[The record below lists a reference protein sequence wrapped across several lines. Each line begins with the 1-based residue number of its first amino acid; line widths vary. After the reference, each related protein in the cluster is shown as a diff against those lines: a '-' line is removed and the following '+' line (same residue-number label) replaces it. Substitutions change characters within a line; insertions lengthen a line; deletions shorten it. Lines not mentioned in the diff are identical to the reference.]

1 MQKYKYV
8 GKTKE
13 EALSKAIEELNLQEN
28 EYYVEEQEVKQGL
41 FKGKSIEI
49 EIIKKEDII
58 IFIKE
63 FLSKKKKNMGLD
75 VKIESKTGK
84 DQLIITLHSD
94 NNNILIGKNG
104 RTLEALNIIVKQA
117 IKKEI
122 GINFKFLLD
131 VGEYKIKQQK
141 NIERLAKQ
149 IAREVAKTKVEAK
162 MDSMNSYERRLVHN
176 ILNDNTKVYTES
188 EGEEP
193 NRYVV
198 IKPKEEDK

>member
-63 FLSKKKKNMGLD
+63 FLSNLTKNMGLD

>member
-13 EALSKAIEELNLQEN
+13 EALSKAIEELNLLEN

-41 FKGKSIEI
+41 LKGKSIEI
-49 EIIKKEDII
+49 EIIKKEEKI

-63 FLSKKKKNMGLD
+63 FLSNLTKNMGLD

>member
-13 EALSKAIEELNLQEN
+13 EALTKAIEELELQEN
-28 EYYVEEQEVKQGL
+28 EYYIEEQEVKQGL
-41 FKGKSIEI
+41 FKGKSVEI

-58 IFIKE
+58 TFIKE
-63 FLSKKKKNMGLD
+63 FLLDLTKNMGLD

-84 DQLIITLHSD
+84 DNLIITLHSD

-104 RTLEALNIIVKQA
+104 RTLEALNVIIKQA

-122 GINFKFLLD
+122 GVNFKFLLD

-149 IAREVAKTKVEAK
+149 IAREVARTKVEVK

-176 ILNDNTKVYTES
+176 ILNDSEKVYTES

-198 IKPKEEDK
+198 IKPRD

>member
-49 EIIKKEDII
+49 EI
-58 IFIKE
+58 
-63 FLSKKKKNMGLD
+63 
-75 VKIESKTGK
+75 
-84 DQLIITLHSD
+84 
-94 NNNILIGKNG
+94 
-104 RTLEALNIIVKQA
+104 

>member
-13 EALSKAIEELNLQEN
+13 EAISKAIEELNLQEN

-63 FLSKKKKNMGLD
+63 FLSNLTKNMGLD

>member
-63 FLSKKKKNMGLD
+63 FLSNLTKNMGLD
-75 VKIESKTGK
+75 VKIESKDLARNLRDCSQVVLFAATLGAQC
-84 DQLIITLHSD
+84 DQLIRRAQVKDQVKALPYALKKFSGSEKFNDDITYI
-94 NNNILIGKNG
+94 ILKK
-104 RTLEALNIIVKQA
+104 LVK
-117 IKKEI
+117 
-122 GINFKFLLD
+122 
-131 VGEYKIKQQK
+131 
-141 NIERLAKQ
+141 
-149 IAREVAKTKVEAK
+149 
-162 MDSMNSYERRLVHN
+162 
-176 ILNDNTKVYTES
+176 
-188 EGEEP
+188 
-193 NRYVV
+193 
-198 IKPKEEDK
+198 

>member
-1 MQKYKYV
+1 MQKYKFE

-13 EALSKAIEELNLQEN
+13 EALENAIFELSLKSN
-28 EYYVEEQEVKQGL
+28 EYFVNEKEIKKGL
-41 FKGKSIEI
+41 FKGTTVEI

-58 IFIKE
+58 NFIKE
-63 FLSKKKKNMGLD
+63 YLINLTTDMGLD
-75 VKIESKTGK
+75 VKIETKTAK
-84 DQLIITLHSD
+84 DNLVITLYSD

-104 RTLEALNIIVKQA
+104 RTLQALTAIIRQV
-117 IKKEI
+117 IKKEC

-141 NIERLAKQ
+141 NIERIAKQ
-149 IAREVAKTKVEAK
+149 IAREVGHTKVEAK
-162 MDSMNSYERRLVHN
+162 LDPMNSYERRLVHAV
-176 ILNDNTKVYTES
+176 LNDNDKVYTES

-198 IKPKEEDK
+198 IKPRD